1 MCFIKIIFIVS
12 EVEWCAEKSVIF
24 ILAKLMIF
32 YTMFS
37 KATEMY
43 FLTFSANPECQT
55 IFMVDIW

>member
-12 EVEWCAEKSVIF
+12 EVEWCSEKSVIF
-24 ILAKLMIF
+24 ILDKLMIF

-43 FLTFSANPECQT
+43 SLTFSANPESQT